1 MASGM
6 EKNNSIGLNPRWR
19 EISPPPPKDS
29 SVDVPYLDAI
39 NKLVTRR
46 EELEANLLLDELTG
60 CWRRR
65 YFYDFIAKKFDPN
78 RDDGQ
83 VGIINVD
90 INELKKIN
98 DDPKLGHQYGDMLII
113 NFVQYIKSQL
123 RKGDEIVRVGGD
135 EFIVICR
142 KGINDEQFEENLK
155 NRMQSIYLNS
165 PQSDVDPTKNIS
177 FAYGVAVYDKKIDTN
192 LLETGNR
199 ADALM
204 YLHKSQ
210 IKNQKSK
217 LKI

>member
-1 MASGM
+1 MINGV
-6 EKNNSIGLNPRWR
+6 EKNKSIGLNPKWQ
-19 EISPPPPKDS
+19 EISPPPSPDS
-29 SVDVPYLDAI
+29 STNVPILDAV
-39 NKLVTRR
+39 NKFVTHRK
-46 EELEANLLLDELTG
+46 ELESKLLIDELTE

-65 YFYDFIAKKFDPN
+65 YFYDFVAQKFDPN

-83 VGIINVD
+83 IGIINLD
-90 INELKKIN
+90 INDLKKIN
-98 DDPKLGHQYGDMLII
+98 DDPRFGHQFGDLLII
-113 NFVQYIKSQL
+113 NFVKYIKSQL
-123 RKGDEIVRVGGD
+123 RRGDDFIRVGGD
-135 EFIVICR
+135 EFIIICR
-142 KGINDEQFEENLK
+142 KGVNDIQFEENLK
-155 NRMQSIYLNS
+155 NRMQDIFLNS
-165 PQSDVDPTKNIS
+165 PQSDTDPTKNIS